1 MFHMQE
7 RQLLLSSLFK
17 KPVHNAVRRFSCFL
31 EKNRGKKKTQAFP
44 DGLETSALRLNMP
57 WRNNVFYI

>member
-17 KPVHNAVRRFSCFL
+17 KPVHNAVRRFSCYTSICYEFQEIEKSTNLSGENAFL
-31 EKNRGKKKTQAFP
+31 PVAEPAQQFS
-44 DGLETSALRLNMP
+44 L
-57 WRNNVFYI
+57 

>member
-17 KPVHNAVRRFSCFL
+17 KPVHNAVRRFSCF
-31 EKNRGKKKTQAFP
+31 F
-44 DGLETSALRLNMP
+44 LNFD
-57 WRNNVFYI
+57 FYAVVS